1 MGKFPLGTLGTQL
14 CLLGSFHQLLREA
27 SSQLGLG
34 KFSNTAQTLML
45 LSGVA
50 GTVEGGGTWR
60 DPPYVQAKPK
70 QVGEVGD

>member
-27 SSQLGLG
+27 GSQLGLG